1 MIQNVSKVSSSP
13 LKSWVANSMTW
24 WDRHVEHLPE
34 HHRSSMEQSH
44 QKGTSKEP
52 EQRETIIAAAPCWIT
67 AASDCKWVSD
77 WHIHIRADE
86 KLAVGIRHLME
97 SWASGHWSCT
107 VHVHLNSLLCWSL
120 QRFLTKLCSSLSCNW
135 YILFLGVKACSLDYE
150 VQNNSYLQ
158 TVTAILPHHYSH
170 ICSLRT
176 SWGLLHF
183 LTQLPVSV

>member
-1 MIQNVSKVSSSP
+1 
-13 LKSWVANSMTW
+13 MTW

-67 AASDCKWVSD
+67 AASDYKWVSD
-77 WHIHIRADE
+77 WHMHIRAEE
-86 KLAVGIRHLME
+86 KLAVGIGHLME
-97 SWASGHWSCT
+97 SWASDHWSCT
-107 VHVHLNSLLCWSL
+107 VHVHLSSQLCWRL
-120 QRFLTKLCSSLSCNW
+120 QRFLTKLCSSLSYNW
-135 YILFLGVKACSLDYE
+135 CILFLGVKACSLDYE

>member
-1 MIQNVSKVSSSP
+1 MVRS
-13 LKSWVANSMTW
+13 T
-24 WDRHVEHLPE
+24 R
-34 HHRSSMEQSH
+34 HRSITDHLWNNHIET
-44 QKGTSKEP
+44 GTSKEP

-86 KLAVGIRHLME
+86 KLAVSIRHLME
-97 SWASGHWSCT
+97 SWASDHWSCT

-120 QRFLTKLCSSLSCNW
+120 QRFLTKLCSSFSCNW
-135 YILFLGVKACSLDYE
+135 CIVFLGVAFTPCSLLVDD